1 MRKKERAQMAVDL
14 LKEEYPDAI
23 CSLEYERPY
32 ELLISTRLSAQCTDA
47 RVNIVTKDLFAKYTS
62 LEMLAN
68 ADLAE
73 LESIIRPCGLYKT
86 KARDIIN
93 LSRMLID
100 EYDSQLPPSLEELT
114 KLPGIGR
121 KTANLI
127 MGDIFHQPAY
137 VCDTHC
143 IRITNLL
150 GLSQGKNP
158 LQVEKQLRAVL
169 PMDRANDF
177 CHRLVLHGRDVCVA
191 NRPKCD
197 RCCMKDFCSFF
208 QGDAPSDKAATESKP
223 SSKPA
228 RKKSA
233 AKSSKSKA
241 K

>member
-32 ELLISTRLSAQCTDA
+32 ELLIS
-47 RVNIVTKDLFAKYTS
+47 TKDLFAKYTS

-150 GLSQGKNP
+150 GLTTTKDP
-158 LQVEKQLRAVL
+158 LKTENELRDCL
-169 PMDRANDF
+169 PPEESNDF
-177 CHRLVLHGRDVCVA
+177 CHRLVLHGRAVCKA
-191 NRPKCD
+191 RSPQCEI
-197 RCCMKDFCSFF
+197 CCLQPCCKHYQDSL
-208 QGDAPSDKAATESKP
+208 
-223 SSKPA
+223 
-228 RKKSA
+228 KK
-233 AKSSKSKA
+233 K
-241 K
+241 

>member
-150 GLSQGKNP
+150 GLTTTKDP
-158 LQVEKQLRAVL
+158 LKTENELRDCL
-169 PMDRANDF
+169 PPEESNDF
-177 CHRLVLHGRDVCVA
+177 AIGLFSTAGRCA
-191 NRPKCD
+191 
-197 RCCMKDFCSFF
+197 
-208 QGDAPSDKAATESKP
+208 
-223 SSKPA
+223 KPA
-228 RKKSA
+228 PPSVRSAGLQPCCKHYQDSLKK
-233 AKSSKSKA
+233 K
-241 K
+241 